1 MLRHNNNM
9 ADPLSAGASVVTL
22 IGACTVIGTRMVKFV
37 QALRDAPSELMM
49 LSNEVNE
56 MTTIL
61 MEIEHVR
68 LASTGGDNI
77 TLDVPATIWTE
88 NRPIEMLFR
97 SVKVQL
103 VELDNFIKSL
113 RKDTFEGV
121 KIDRIRWARHRK
133 TGLKLWR
140 RLAETKNG
148 FYLLLDASTT

>member
-1 MLRHNNNM
+1 MLRRNNM

-22 IGACTVIGTRMVKFV
+22 IEACTVIGKCMVKFV

-56 MTTIL
+56 MTTVL

-77 TLDVPATIWTE
+77 TLDVPNSIGTE
-88 NRPIEMLFR
+88 NIPIEMLFR
-97 SVKVQL
+97 SVRVQL

-113 RKDTFEGV
+113 KKDTLEGV
-121 KIDRIRWARHRK
+121 KIDRIGWARNRK

-148 FYLLLDASTT
+148 FYLLLDASTA